1 MLYSLKS
8 RINSRETTSRIAA
21 RITANCEPIP
31 PSTTIASTKADS
43 AKVKFRAD
51 EATARGEQRA
61 GEASKRGADGKGGQL
76 DARRAQ
82 AQRTTGD
89 LIFTQRFPRPA
100 QRHSQQAVD
109 DEQAEHY
116 QQQRHRAEE
125 NHPVGGIVFD
135 AEEVAEGIPAAF
147 AGAAAKFEAK
157 EGRFRDLADA
167 VRPAGDLGIVEQQNA
182 HDLAEA

>member
-1 MLYSLKS
+1 M
-8 RINSRETTSRIAA
+8 
-21 RITANCEPIP
+21 
-31 PSTTIASTKADS
+31 PS
-43 AKVKFRAD
+43 
-51 EATARGEQRA
+51 
-61 GEASKRGADGKGGQL
+61 EASKRGADGKGGQL

-116 QQQRHRAEE
+116 QQQRHQVEE